1 MGPDALLLRRTAY
14 GKEANMIEEFETR
27 NPDYRRRVEDSF
39 GDAPFVEHLGIARG
53 DFGLGWCEAMMPL
66 DQFHLQQNGVVHGG
80 AVATLAD
87 HTAGSAG
94 TSLIATDEIVLSI
107 GYAIHLLRPGSGNA
121 LRCRSEV
128 VRNGSR
134 LIVVQSDVFA
144 ENNGRKAH
152 IARATVTLA
161 VVPREHVEQRE

>member
-1 MGPDALLLRRTAY
+1 
-14 GKEANMIEEFETR
+14 MIDEFKSR
-27 NPDYRRRVEDSF
+27 NPNYRKRVEDSF
-39 GDAPFVEHLGIARG
+39 GDAPFVGHLGIVRG
-53 DFGLGWCEAMMPL
+53 DFGPGWCEAVMPL

-94 TSLIATDEIVLSI
+94 TSLIAPDEIVLSI
-107 GYAIHLLRPGSGNA
+107 GYSINLLRPGSGNA

-134 LIVVQSDVFA
+134 LIVVQSDVFSESDRA
-144 ENNGRKAH
+144 EAH

-161 VVPREHVEQRE
+161 VVPRAHVERRE